1 MTWRC
6 QVVNELTQHQ
16 TTRKNLSSYMMH
28 SPARALVA
36 ADVSQ
41 RHLQHGKNAPTAV
54 GGYAL
59 SAYRAK
65 RSLSK
70 LALLAALLMS
80 SAIAFGAPSTNNIMG
95 NWLGTLDTG
104 AAKLRLLFKI
114 GQTSS
119 GVLTAKLDSLD
130 QGARDIPVNAI
141 TVKDNAIR
149 LEVKS
154 VQGVYEGSLDE
165 AGKKM
170 TGTWQQAG
178 YSLPLTLERREGTV
192 EVAAPEKL
200 SPADLAASKQA
211 AQKLTGVW
219 NGTLAA
225 GGADLR
231 LKVTITKTSAGAATG
246 TLESVD
252 QGAKD
257 IPLSAITCKE
267 DAVHFEARGIG
278 AHYDGTLSPA
288 GVILTGQWHQSGQ
301 AMPLEFKKAASA
313 R

>member
-1 MTWRC
+1 M
-6 QVVNELTQHQ
+6 
-16 TTRKNLSSYMMH
+16 
-28 SPARALVA
+28 
-36 ADVSQ
+36 
-41 RHLQHGKNAPTAV
+41 
-54 GGYAL
+54 
-59 SAYRAK
+59 K
-65 RSLSK
+65 RLP
-70 LALLAALLMS
+70 ALLAALLIS
-80 SAIAFGAPSTNNIMG
+80 SAIAFGAPSTNSLTG
-95 NWLGTLDTG
+95 DWLGTLDTG

-114 GQTSS
+114 TQTYS

-130 QGARDIPVNAI
+130 QGARDIPINAI
-141 TVKDNAIR
+141 TVKNSAIR
-149 LEVKS
+149 LEVKA
-154 VQGVYEGSLDE
+154 VQGVYDGTVDEG
-165 AGKKM
+165 GKKM

-178 YSLPLTLERREGTV
+178 HSLPLTLERHEGTV

-219 NGTLAA
+219 NGTLAVGAA
-225 GGADLR
+225 GLR
-231 LKVTITKTSAGAATG
+231 LKVKITKTSAGAATG
-246 TLESVD
+246 TIESVD

-267 DAVHFEARGIG
+267 GAVHFEARGIG

-301 AMPLEFKKAASA
+301 AMPLEFRKAASA